1 MKYLV
6 SDTQKLPNKYG
17 KWYWYTDD
25 ACKTFQNDEH
35 LVIYAGYVIGKETI
49 DEVIARNP
57 HELDKA
63 NGCYFVVIL
72 TKNTAKVVLDYF
84 CSTKHWWR
92 NNGRVEFTNAIYLM
106 PLTKEDLDMKEI
118 VRRLGCF
125 TPEQIAYEPKE
136 TFERWETF
144 VVDANH
150 HTFHKADTSS
160 MQKFYNTPED
170 ARKMGGLYVSEKY
183 VGGGAG
189 SKDTGSTSQKGAG
202 SDQFEQFEHTYDF
215 VKTESP
221 PMKQYDPQH
230 CMTFFKDV
238 YLLQPDF
245 MITAVDDKVE
255 IVRLH
260 NTYEDLMDAM
270 KSEPCFTDSAK
281 LEEYIHNCFKDHADT
296 IREYYKDKHI
306 VTSLSEGIDSNT
318 EACYFP
324 GTTKVTYSFDP
335 PNAPLD
341 FKQDAVDYWKE
352 RGEDIIWDV
361 LDIRKE
367 NMEKMAREY
376 CIDPT
381 CFYWDSAPS
390 YWQIGKLEKKPDV
403 IIYGQCGD
411 QMFMHKAF
419 FYYEYMFCQM
429 MKRKDLTA
437 KEKLEAFNE
446 ELKSFRNKFKVED
459 IKNWTA
465 EDNERNCYSAADN
478 ILQVDK
484 AKTWQDAFFDSK
496 EEDLLKELEE
506 SNEDD
511 WMHDFTKKQTPPLY
525 NREVSVN
532 CDALV
537 TSIYC
542 DKRIFFSVMNASKD
556 IMVDNFKH
564 CTIQKNILK
573 KYHNFAF
580 RTPTKDQVELDCVG
594 MRMPMHTDVVRY
606 CLQDHLP
613 GA

>member
-1 MKYLV
+1 MKYFV
-6 SDTQKLPNKYG
+6 SDTKELPNKYG
-17 KWYWYTDD
+17 KWYWYADD
-25 ACKTFQNDEH
+25 ACKTFQNDKH
-35 LVIYAGYVIGKETI
+35 LVIYAGYLIGDETI
-49 DEVIARNP
+49 DTVIERNP

-84 CSTKHWWR
+84 CSTKLWWR
-92 NNGRVEFTNAIYLM
+92 NDGRVEFTNAVYLM
-106 PLTKEDLDMKEI
+106 PLTSADLDIQEI
-118 VRRLGCF
+118 VRRLNTF
-125 TPEQIAYEPKE
+125 TKEELAYEPKE

-144 VVDANH
+144 IVNAPWSQVDPSEM
-150 HTFHKADTSS
+150 K
-160 MQKFYNTPED
+160 K
-170 ARKMGGLYVSEKY
+170 LYVSDRY

-189 SKDTGSTSQKGAG
+189 SRDTGSTSTKGAG

-215 VKTESP
+215 VKEDSP
-221 PMKQYDPQH
+221 NMKQYNPLH
-230 CMTFFKDV
+230 CTTFFKNV

-245 MITAVDDKVE
+245 MLTAVDDK
-255 IVRLH
+255 IQIKRLH

-270 KSEPCFTDSAK
+270 RSKPKFTDSAQ

-352 RGEDIIWDV
+352 RGEEIIWDV
-361 LDIRKE
+361 LDVSQEGLAKIVKD
-367 NMEKMAREY
+367 Y

-390 YWQIGKLEKKPDV
+390 YWQIGKLDKKADV

-419 FYYEYMFCQM
+419 FYYEWLFCQM
-429 MKRKDLTA
+429 MKRKDLTS
-437 KEKLEAFNE
+437 KQKLEQFNE
-446 ELKSFRNKFKVED
+446 ELKPFRNKFKVED

-484 AKTWQDAFFDSK
+484 AKTWQDAFFDTT
-496 EEDLLKELEE
+496 EEQLIEELETGQV
-506 SNEDD
+506 DD

-542 DKRIFFSVMNASKD
+542 DKRVFFSVMNASED

-573 KYHNFAF
+573 KYHNFNF

-594 MRMPMHTDVVRY
+594 MRKPMHTDVVRY
-606 CLQDHLP
+606 CLKDHLP
-613 GA
+613 TNEKN